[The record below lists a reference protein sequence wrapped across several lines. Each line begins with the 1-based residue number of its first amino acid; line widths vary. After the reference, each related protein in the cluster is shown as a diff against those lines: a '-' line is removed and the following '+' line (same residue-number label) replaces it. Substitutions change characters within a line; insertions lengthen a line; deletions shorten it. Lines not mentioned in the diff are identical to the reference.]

1 MRLPKS
7 DAERSRLTRGVVY
20 PLADRLTQEEQAGF
34 GLPNAGLQVGAFAA
48 GEYRKIRPGEWYLS
62 GADIAAYRAPQG
74 TDTAYQVAHLS
85 HQAGNRS
92 LYPSRLVG
100 ARMSKGKMTPG
111 PWRVNGKSEGVP
123 YPDRRVL
130 GCGGLLVA
138 IARAAGGPDYQ
149 AAANARAIAELP
161 KLIEAAQAAL
171 NELDTYNMSAPA
183 EDTTHAVAE
192 TLRAVLARIEGSEP

>member
-74 TDTAYQVAHLS
+74 TDTAYQVAHLVS
-85 HQAGNRS
+85 YRIKQ
-92 LYPSRLVG
+92 
-100 ARMSKGKMTPG
+100 
-111 PWRVNGKSEGVP
+111 E
-123 YPDRRVL
+123 
-130 GCGGLLVA
+130 
-138 IARAAGGPDYQ
+138 IAVSTLQGWWVRA
-149 AAANARAIAELP
+149 
-161 KLIEAAQAAL
+161 
-171 NELDTYNMSAPA
+171 
-183 EDTTHAVAE
+183 
-192 TLRAVLARIEGSEP
+192 